1 MDAVR
6 ERIVPVIWPMA
17 YVFQPIIDVHEG
29 AVAGYEA
36 LMRPEGHS
44 PEAFIKK
51 HYEKL
56 HDLEIMTFFQAI
68 REFMMRRLPGRL
80 FVNSF
85 PCESL
90 SDIEFDLLEDTFGS
104 AMMKRLVIELLEYPK
119 YDLAAWEKKRSFIKK
134 NKIMLAIDD
143 FGSGG
148 NDVNT
153 LFLFN
158 PDIVKL
164 DRKLIRGIDQD
175 PVRQYLMKIVVDL
188 IRDQGIQV
196 LAEGVESK
204 GEVELMARMHVDY
217 MQGFFVGMP
226 F

>member
-6 ERIVPVIWPMA
+6 ERMCPVVWPMT
-17 YVFQPIIDVHEG
+17 YVFQPILDVHEG
-29 AVAGYEA
+29 GVAGYEA
-36 LMRPEGHS
+36 LMRPEGHT
-44 PEAFIKK
+44 PEAFIRK
-51 HYEKL
+51 HHEKL

-68 REFMMRRLPGRL
+68 REFMMRRLKGRL
-80 FVNSF
+80 FLNSF

-90 SDIEFDLLEDTFGS
+90 SGPEFDLLEDTFGS
-104 AMMKRLVIELLEYPK
+104 DMMKRLVIELLEYPGI
-119 YDLAAWEKKRSFIKK
+119 DISSWEQKRGFIKK
-134 NKIMLAIDD
+134 NRIMVAIDD
-143 FGSGG
+143 FGAGG

-164 DRKLIRGIDQD
+164 DRKLIRGIDHD
-175 PVRQYLMKIVVDL
+175 PVRQYLMKIVIDL
-188 IRDQGIQV
+188 IREQGIQI

-204 GEVELMARMHVDY
+204 GEAEMMVRMDVDY
-217 MQGFFVGMP
+217 LQGFFVGMP